1 MLASVLFSVV
11 LSAVP
16 SARATTW
23 IPLVK
28 VDATFDETWKASLEA
43 AAELQLNSKKRTKMV
58 QPPETS
64 IDNTMVAMGCAEW
77 GPKCAH
83 QIGDV
88 MGAKNKMM
96 VDVSAKGEGAEI
108 FFRLVDRRGRVV
120 QTAGP
125 YALPDRNKE
134 GRSRALKAVRAFIYK
149 KYPTEVVIET
159 APAGARVSI
168 NKRKQRGKSPMTLTS
183 KYDAD
188 KPITVVVSKRG
199 YEKQTLT
206 VTPVAGAPTAL
217 KVDLVKIG
225 AKAPAVAPPED
236 PPAVASKDDPSTKPK
251 DNATDPGGAG
261 KPKEGATAT
270 SSAAPDEDEKT
281 DEKKVA
287 AVTPAPTSSEEGLAA
302 PTDDP
307 AAAGDLGPV
316 LMLSGATTLGVAGVA
331 AIGAAIPWGI
341 SVAYA
346 FTNGSCTPDLESSP
360 GTINVYCP
368 EDVLASGFTDFGNNA
383 HFFPWVGL
391 PVATAIGAAGIGLV
405 ASSFFVGS
413 AGELDEESPP
423 PAPPS
428 TARALSPLPL
438 PRATRESVTSP
449 AAAALGHALSR

>member
-23 IPLVK
+23 IPLVR
-28 VDATFDETWKASLEA
+28 VDATFDDTWKSSLEA

-83 QIGDV
+83 QIGEV

-96 VDVSAKGEGAEI
+96 VDVSAKGDGAEI
-108 FFRLVDRRGRVV
+108 SFRLVDRRGRVK
-120 QTAGP
+120 QSAGP
-125 YALPDRNKE
+125 YALPDRGKE

-149 KYPTEVVIET
+149 KYPTELVIET
-159 APAGARVSI
+159 TPAGATVRI
-168 NKRKQRGKSPMTLTS
+168 NKRKQRGRSPMKLVS
-183 KYDAD
+183 KVDAD
-188 KPITVVVSKRG
+188 KSITVVLSKKG
-199 YEKQTLT
+199 YEKKTLT
-206 VTPVAGAPTAL
+206 ITPQAGVATPV
-217 KVDLVKIG
+217 KVDLLKIG
-225 AKAPAVAPPED
+225 EKPPVVVATKEVPKEDKAPDATKTTDDAIKSAETKTSEKGTGAPD
-236 PPAVASKDDPSTKPK
+236 ATK
-251 DNATDPGGAG
+251 
-261 KPKEGATAT
+261 
-270 SSAAPDEDEKT
+270 APDEGT
-281 DEKKVA
+281 DANQVA
-287 AVTPAPTSSEEGLAA
+287 IATPPPADDLDPTEGVTPAETESPQ
-302 PTDDP
+302 
-307 AAAGDLGPV
+307 DLGPV
-316 LMLSGATTLGVAGVA
+316 LMLSGATTMGVAGVA

-391 PVATAIGAAGIGLV
+391 PVAAAIGAAGIGLL
-405 ASSFFVGS
+405 ASSFFIGPTEFEEGS
-413 AGELDEESPP
+413 
-423 PAPPS
+423 PAPSAAS
-428 TARALSPLPL
+428 TAGILPL
-438 PRATRESVTSP
+438 PSPPMVARESVTSP
-449 AAAALGHALSR
+449 LATGAIRAVSR